1 MSDRPPAVHVH
12 VHRVMAGAFP
22 LRVADLLFTDDTLV
36 VPEYRYLTPL
46 SGILRGRHEVGAAAA
61 KRYREAGVGGLVEMA
76 ERIHRIAYA
85 DIERVRIYDG
95 RSVGRPKVTIDVT
108 AGPPYAYRVHAPVD
122 VAALTDALTSLGR
135 RRGFGVEHHGTLGFD
150 PRTSLRRFLADR

>member
-1 MSDRPPAVHVH
+1 MSDGPPAVHVH

-46 SGILRGRHEVGAAAA
+46 SGILRDRHAVGAAAA
-61 KRYREAGVGGLVEMA
+61 ERYREAGIGGLVEMA
-76 ERIHRIAYA
+76 ERTHRIAYA
-85 DIERVRIYDG
+85 DIELLRIYDG
-95 RSVGRPKVTIDVT
+95 RFVGRPKVAIDVL

-122 VAALTDALTSLGR
+122 VTALTDALASLGR
-135 RRGFGVEHHGTLGFD
+135 RRGYAVERHGALGFD
-150 PRTSLRRFLADR
+150 PYTSLRRFLADR